1 MQTECGIH
9 NLPFTINHHQST
21 INLKK
26 SIMKNFTI
34 YLVILI
40 FLFVSKVLGQETFES
55 QAKKIANK
63 IEKITK
69 EEKANLKEEVEAV
82 NVQLSEGKITQEQA
96 DKRKKELAEARAVI
110 IEEKVTLAQN
120 ELNDLVQQKVDGKI
134 KEQQDSTHTYTIR
147 WNAKKWEKD
156 SIHGE
161 KRTTSQFVFA
171 LGLNNMMVDGK
182 LQDSNYSFIGS
193 HFYEW
198 GFTYNSRLMKNDNL
212 LHAKYGLSLMYNN
225 IRPTDNRSFVVN
237 GEQTNLEVNAINL
250 EESRFRNVY
259 IVLPVHLE
267 FDFTK
272 PKISNGKTYFRT
284 HESFRFGIGGY
295 GGINVKSKQILK
307 FEDNDYKSTQKTK
320 GDFNTNNFIYGLSSY
335 IGYKEL
341 SLYLKYDLNPLFQDN
356 LVKEN
361 NISLGLRF
369 DFN

>member
-1 MQTECGIH
+1 
-9 NLPFTINHHQST
+9 
-21 INLKK
+21 
-26 SIMKNFTI
+26 MKNFTL
-34 YLVILI
+34 YLVILA

-55 QAKKIANK
+55 KAKRIANK
-63 IEKITK
+63 IEKVTK
-69 EEKANLKEEVEAV
+69 EEKAALKEEVEAV

-134 KEQQDSTHTYTIR
+134 KEQDSTHTYTFR
-147 WNAKKWEKD
+147 WTRKDSDKD

-171 LGLNNMMVDGK
+171 MGLNNMMVDGK

-225 IRPTDNRSFVVN
+225 IRPTDNRTFVVN
-237 GEQTNLEVNAINL
+237 GDQTVLQTNAINL
-250 EESRFRNVY
+250 DESRFRNVY
-259 IVLPVHLE
+259 IVLPLHLE
-267 FDFTK
+267 FDFTR
-272 PKISNGKTYFRT
+272 PQVSNGKIYFRT
-284 HESFRFGIGGY
+284 HKSFRFGIGGY
-295 GGINVKSKQILK
+295 AGINVKSKQILK
-307 FEDNDYKSTQKTK
+307 YDQDDLDYKTTIK
-320 GDFNTNNFIYGLSSY
+320 GDYNVNNFIYGLSSY
-335 IGYKEL
+335 VGYGAF
-341 SLYLKYDLNPLFQDN
+341 SLYAKYDLNPLFKNN

-361 NISLGLRF
+361 NISLGVRL
-369 DFN
+369 DLN

>member
-1 MQTECGIH
+1 
-9 NLPFTINHHQST
+9 
-21 INLKK
+21 
-26 SIMKNFTI
+26 MKNFTI
-34 YLVILI
+34 YLVILV

-55 QAKKIANK
+55 RAKQIANK

-69 EEKANLKEEVEAV
+69 QEKETLKKEVEEI
-82 NVQLSEGKITQEQA
+82 NVQLSNGVITGEQA

-120 ELNDLVQQKVDGKI
+120 ELNDLVQQKVDGKL
-134 KEQQDSTHTYTIR
+134 KEQDST
-147 WNAKKWEKD
+147 KKGRLIIHWDKNDWHKKD
-156 SIHGE
+156 SIRGE

-171 LGLNNMMVDGK
+171 AGLNNIIADGE
-182 LQDSNYSFIGS
+182 LQDSNYKFMGS

-225 IRPTDNRSFVVN
+225 IRPTNNRSFVVN
-237 GEQTNLEVNAINL
+237 GDQTDLEINPVNLK
-250 EESRFRNVY
+250 ESRFRNVY
-259 IVLPVHLE
+259 LVLPVHLE

-272 PKISNGKTYFRT
+272 PKEKDGKTYFRT
-284 HESFRFGIGGY
+284 HKSFRFGIGGY
-295 GGINVKSKQILK
+295 AGINVKSKQILK
-307 FEDNDYKSTQKTK
+307 FEEDDLKYKTTIK
-320 GDFNTNNFIYGLSSY
+320 GDYNVNNFIYGLSSY

>member
-1 MQTECGIH
+1 
-9 NLPFTINHHQST
+9 
-21 INLKK
+21 
-26 SIMKNFTI
+26 MKNFTI
-34 YLVILI
+34 YLIILI
-40 FLFVSKVLGQETFES
+40 FSFVSKVLGQETFES
-55 QAKKIANK
+55 KAKKIANK

-69 EEKANLKEEVEAV
+69 EEKATLKEEVEAI

-134 KEQQDSTHTYTIR
+134 KEG
-147 WNAKKWEKD
+147 D
-156 SIHGE
+156 SIKKHALIIHWNDKEWNDDKKRRDSIRGE

-171 LGLNNMMVDGK
+171 LGLNNMMVDGR

-272 PKISNGKTYFRT
+272 PKINNGKTYFRT

-356 LVKEN
+356 LVNEN